1 MTKILPAI
9 ILTFSQIAYT
19 AAVQAGTGPVAA
31 VPTPQTTQ
39 TETPRDRVFH
49 GVMTLDVDAS
59 DTVHKIIRVRQSIP
73 VQKSG
78 NMVLLYPEWETTSH
92 AATQTVAD
100 LAGLN
105 IMAGDTKLEW
115 QRDAVN
121 PYAFHIIVPKTA
133 RELKLDFQILPAS
146 RGLSP
151 DILKLQ
157 WSKLALYPA
166 GWYLRNIAST
176 ASLTL
181 PKDFQFATSL
191 DSDAVSDNK
200 ISFKQTSVDKLMDAP
215 VYAGR
220 YFKRVELT
228 PAGAAVPVRLNMLGD
243 SEAAV
248 AITPEFLARYQSMV
262 AAVPKLFKGQP
273 YPHFDFLVTLSD
285 QIFSGGGAEHSESTE
300 INLPADFFANA
311 DAQLRIASLHPHEY
325 AHAWNGRYRQPA
337 DLWTP
342 NLNMPMRGS
351 LLWMYEGQTEFW
363 GRILT
368 SHLGFMTRQQS
379 LDALAMDA
387 AFVSARVGRQW
398 KSLQDSTIDPIYMAG
413 GKASVR
419 WRDWQRREDYYVEGV
434 MLWLDVEMLM
444 RERSSGKVGLAD
456 FAGKFFG
463 GGKANSTISTYT
475 FADICKGLNQL
486 VPYDWAGY
494 FTTRLQAHDASHALN
509 GLARSGY
516 RLIYTDEPTDYFT
529 KMEVDAGATD
539 FSHSLGLTINSKGV
553 VNSVTW
559 EGPAFRA
566 GISLG
571 ARLLNVGKEAYSD
584 TVLKQA
590 IKAAAISKEAI
601 ELTLM
606 ADGKTRTVSINYTG
620 SLRYP
625 RLERIPGTVDKLEG
639 LLSLPVYVG
648 G

>member
-1 MTKILPAI
+1 MNKILPALV
-9 ILTFSQIAYT
+9 LTFSQLAMAQ
-19 AAVQAGTGPVAA
+19 AASVNTGPRPVA
-31 VPTPQTTQ
+31 PMPQI
-39 TETPRDRVFH
+39 EAPRDRVFR
-49 GVMTLDVDAS
+49 GVMKLDVDAS
-59 DTVHKIIRVRQSIP
+59 DTVHKIIRVRQTIP

-78 NMVLLYPEWETTSH
+78 AMVLLYPEWETASH
-92 AATQTVAD
+92 AATQSVAD
-100 LAGLN
+100 LAGLL
-105 IMAGDTKLEW
+105 IMAGDTRLEW

-121 PYAFHIIVPKTA
+121 PFAFHISVPKNVP
-133 RELKLDFQILPAS
+133 ELRLEFQILPAS

-166 GWYLRNIAST
+166 GWYLRNIASN
-176 ASLTL
+176 ASLSL
-181 PKDFQFATSL
+181 PRDFQFATSL
-191 DSDAVSDNK
+191 DSDRVDGNQV
-200 ISFKQTSVDKLMDAP
+200 SFKQTSFEKLMDAP

-228 PAGAAVPVRLNMLGD
+228 TAGAKVPVRLNLVGD
-243 SEAAV
+243 SEAAL
-248 AITPEFLARYQSMV
+248 AITPDFLSKYQTMV
-262 AAVPKLFKGQP
+262 TAMPRLFRGQP
-273 YPHFDFLVTLSD
+273 YPHFDFLVSLSD
-285 QIFSGGGAEHSESTE
+285 VVFSGGGAEHSESTE
-300 INLPADFFANA
+300 INLPADFFNNS

-325 AHAWNGRYRQPA
+325 AHAWNGRFRQPA

-413 GKASVR
+413 GKSSVR

-434 MLWLDVEMLM
+434 LLWLDVEMLM
-444 RERSSGKVGLAD
+444 RERSSGKKGLAD
-456 FAGKFFG
+456 FAGSFFG
-463 GGKANSTISTYT
+463 GSKVNSITSTYT
-475 FADICKGLNQL
+475 FADICKGLNHI
-486 VPYDWAGY
+486 VPYDWAAY
-494 FTTRLQAHDASHALN
+494 FTTRLQAHDAGHALD
-509 GLARSGY
+509 GLTRSGY

-529 KMEVDAGATD
+529 KMEADAGATD
-539 FSHSLGLTINSKGV
+539 FSQSLGLTVNSKGMV
-553 VNSVTW
+553 SSVTW

-584 TVLKQA
+584 TVLKQV
-590 IKAAAISKEAI
+590 IKAAAVSKEAI
-601 ELTLM
+601 ELTFM

-625 RLERIPGTVDKLEG
+625 RLERIPGTVDRLES
-639 LLSLPVYVG
+639 LLTSPAHIG

>member
-1 MTKILPAI
+1 MTKILPAFI
-9 ILTFSQIAYT
+9 FTLSQIAFSQP
-19 AAVQAGTGPVAA
+19 VQAGTGPRPAA
-31 VPTPQTTQ
+31 PTPQI
-39 TETPRDRVFH
+39 EAPRDRIFH
-49 GVMTLDVDAS
+49 GVMKLDVDAS

-78 NMVLLYPEWETTSH
+78 DMVLLYPEWETASH

-100 LAGLN
+100 LAGLS
-105 IMAGDTKLEW
+105 IMAGNTRLEW
-115 QRDAVN
+115 QRDTVN
-121 PYAFHIIVPKTA
+121 PYAFHITVPKNA
-133 RELKLDFQILPAS
+133 RELRLEFQILPAS

-157 WSKLALYPA
+157 WSRLALYPA

-181 PKDFQFATSL
+181 PKGFQFATSL
-191 DSDAVSDNK
+191 DSDAVNGNQ
-200 ISFKQTSVDKLMDAP
+200 ISFKQTSVEKLMDAP

-228 PAGAAVPVRLNMLGD
+228 ATGAVVPIRLNMVGD
-243 SEAAV
+243 TEAAI
-248 AITPEFLARYQSMV
+248 AITPEFLAKYQAMV
-262 AAVPKLFKGQP
+262 LAVPKLFKGQP

-285 QIFSGGGAEHSESTE
+285 TVFSGGGAEHSESTE
-300 INLPADFFANA
+300 INLPADFFTNA

-325 AHAWNGRYRQPA
+325 THAWNGRFRQPA

-342 NLNMPMRGS
+342 NLNLPMRGS
-351 LLWMYEGQTEFW
+351 LLWMYEGQAEFW

-379 LDALAMDA
+379 LEALAMDA

-413 GKASVR
+413 GKAAVR

-444 RERSSGKVGLAD
+444 RERSSGKTGLVD

-463 GGKANSTISTYT
+463 GGKATSAISTYT
-475 FADICKGLNQL
+475 FADICKGLNKL
-486 VPYDWAGY
+486 VPYDWAAY
-494 FTTRLQAHDASHALN
+494 FTTRLQAHDASHVLD
-509 GLARSGY
+509 GLTRSGY
-516 RLIYTDEPTDYFT
+516 LLIYTDEPTDYFT
-529 KMEVDAGATD
+529 KMEADTGATD
-539 FSHSLGLTINSKGV
+539 FSHSLGLIVNGKGV

-559 EGPAFRA
+559 EGPAFQA

-571 ARLLNVGKEAYSD
+571 TRLLNVGKEVYSD
-584 TVLKQA
+584 VALKQA
-590 IKAAAISKEAI
+590 IKAAAVSKEAI
-601 ELTLM
+601 ALTFM
-606 ADGKTRTVSINYTG
+606 ADGKPRTVSINYTD

-625 RLERIPGTVDKLEG
+625 RLERIPGTIDRLDG